1 MAAIGYVRV
10 STDAQG
16 DSGAGLAA
24 QRDAIAA
31 YAKKAGL
38 DLVAVHED
46 AGVSGAAELAD
57 RPGLIAAIGQMKKGD
72 VLIVA
77 KRCRLGREQMA
88 VLMIERAVTKRG
100 ASISSADGVGN
111 GDDPSAKFMAAI
123 VDAAAAYERNLI
135 RCRTKAALAAKRKA
149 GERTGTVPFGWNA
162 DEDGRLVPVE
172 AEQVVLR
179 RIMDCRQAGL
189 SLRAIAAIL
198 NDECTATK
206 TGRKTWYAST
216 VRSIL
221 NRQAAVAA

>member
-1 MAAIGYVRV
+1 MAAIGYIRV
-10 STDAQG
+10 STDQQG

-31 YAKKAGL
+31 YCRKAGL
-38 DLVAVHED
+38 ELVAVHED

-57 RPGLIAAIGQMKKGD
+57 RPGLIAAIGQMKRGD
-72 VLIVA
+72 TLVVA

-123 VDAAAAYERNLI
+123 VDAAACYERNMI
-135 RCRTKAALAAKRKA
+135 RCRTRAALAAKRRA
-149 GERTGTVPFGWNA
+149 GERTGGVPFGYSVDA
-162 DEDGRLVPVE
+162 DGRLVPVD

-179 RIMDCRQAGL
+179 RIIECRQAGL

-198 NDECTATK
+198 NDEGIFTK
-206 TGRKTWYAST
+206 QGRSTWFAST

-221 NRQAAVAA
+221 TRAAAVAA